1 MELQFIFSSVSMAVQ
16 FILGRSGTSKTS
28 YCIKAVVDALL
39 EPSDNQPLILLVPEQ
54 ASYQA
59 ERAILSDKRIAGY
72 NRLNVLSFDRL
83 QFLLLGKN
91 TARPGL
97 SRIGRQMIIHRI
109 LRDSSSELKV
119 FGSSAGWPGLG
130 RQMAETVAELHQ
142 YGKTA
147 EDIDRLIG
155 ELRKD
160 ERNNLAVLKFADIG
174 LVFREYVKFIEGKF
188 IDPDVQLNQSCRAV
202 ATAAF
207 VKGAKMW
214 VDGFAGFTTTELAVL
229 AELLKVAADTKIA
242 LCLDPSEID
251 LANPDAAKLDP
262 FSIFGPTERTYADL
276 IDIIKKSKLQL
287 AKPIILEQGVR
298 FSSCRQLA
306 HIEREIFKLKPTK
319 IPAEDNIRIISA
331 PNARAEVRFVARQ
344 ILRLVKEE
352 GYRYRDIAVI
362 ASDID
367 GYQYYIRACFDD
379 CGIPFFIDKRKPLNQ
394 HAAIGL
400 ICSALQAVI
409 GGFSHGDIFAY
420 LKSDL
425 VPIGRFDVDLLENYC
440 LAFGIMGSDWTD
452 GEEWQFAGENNG
464 HFDEKRVKQI
474 RLEAIGALLELRDKL
489 CPCDDLGTT
498 ISAGVFT
505 GVIFDFL
512 DAVGAGERI
521 AGWIEE
527 AAEQKD
533 YATVDEHRQFYDKL
547 LNIFDELVEVFAGQ
561 ELTCED
567 WLAIIN
573 SAFSQLTLA
582 FIPPTLDQVLVGS
595 IERSRHPDLKAVFLI
610 GATQR
615 QFPVPVS
622 FDSILTESDRQVCEE
637 AKFSL
642 AAAAGQRLAERQ
654 YLAYIAFTRP
664 AEFLCVTYPLVDEK
678 GSAVARSQFVANL
691 ESLFENL
698 SEESIAGEQISVD
711 KVHSEAE
718 LADLL
723 CSQLGKDQQLL
734 ISDCRTAIENQKYLG
749 RLLND
754 ICVDEGLAGLGAG
767 VVSAV
772 NYDNR
777 AQLDKKIVEEFF
789 GEQVRSSAT
798 RLSTFAACPFQYF
811 ARYILELEEREEFK
825 FEPLDVGVFY
835 HRVLDSLLK
844 GLNAGKKDFAN
855 IQDEELLEVLRRQIL
870 KLVQEDSF
878 ISNFVRHSA
887 HNGFIIHS
895 AGEVLEDCVLAIAQ
909 MVRAGSFKPR
919 WSEVSFGEVRN
930 SSDRIG
936 EYKIGLLGSRL
947 LFLDG
952 KIDRVDIVE
961 LDGEK
966 IAIVFDYKRRAK
978 TFDWSEFYHGLDM
991 QLPIYMLAVR
1001 NTSTQEYKVQDVAG
1015 AFYMPVEVSPTT
1027 ANFDELIKKAE
1038 QFNYKA
1044 KGIFNG
1050 EFFQQLD
1057 STAKSRWSD
1066 FYNFQISKK
1075 DGQYGDYGK
1084 SGALR
1089 PGDFEK
1095 VLKFTEKK
1103 IITLAGEIVSGTID
1117 VKPYRLGTGSPCSW
1131 CKYKSVCRVDWQ
1143 INDYNFLEMF
1153 GKTRV
1158 LEEISTIDE

>member
-1 MELQFIFSSVSMAVQ
+1 MSVQ
-16 FILGRSGTSKTS
+16 FILGRSGTGKTS

-54 ASYQA
+54 ATYQA
-59 ERAILSDKRIAGY
+59 ERAILNDERIAGY

-91 TARPGL
+91 TTRPGL

-109 LRDSSSELKV
+109 LRGNNRRLKL

-130 RQMAETVAELHQ
+130 RQMAETIAELHQ
-142 YGKTA
+142 YAKRP
-147 EDIDRLIG
+147 EDIDQLVG
-155 ELRKD
+155 ELQKD

-174 LVFREYVKFIEGKF
+174 LVLREYLEFIEGKF

-202 ATAAF
+202 ATAGFA
-207 VKGAKMW
+207 KGAKLW
-214 VDGFAGFTTTELAVL
+214 VDGFAGFTASELAIL
-229 AELLKVAADTKIA
+229 AELLRAAADAQIA
-242 LCLDPSEID
+242 LCLAPSEID
-251 LANPDAAKLDP
+251 LVNPDAAKLDP
-262 FSIFGPTERTYADL
+262 ISIFGPTERTYAAL
-276 IDIIKKSKLQL
+276 IDIVKKCKLRV
-287 AKPIILEQGVR
+287 AEPIILEQSIR
-298 FSSCRQLA
+298 FLSCPQLA
-306 HIEREIFKLKPTK
+306 HIERDIFELKPAR
-319 IPAEDNIRIISA
+319 IPAGDNIRIISA
-331 PNARAEVRFVARQ
+331 SNARAEVQFVARQ
-344 ILRLVKEE
+344 ILRLVREKD
-352 GYRYRDIAVI
+352 YRYRDIAVI

-367 GYQYYIRACFDD
+367 SYQHYIRACFDD
-379 CGIPFFIDKRKPLNQ
+379 YGIPFFIDKRKLLNQ

-400 ICSALQAVI
+400 ICSGLQAVI

-425 VPIGRFDVDLLENYC
+425 VPTGRSDVDLLENYC
-440 LAFGIMGSDWTD
+440 LAFGITGSDWTS
-452 GEEWQFAGENNG
+452 GEEWQFAGKNNG
-464 HFDEKRVKQI
+464 HFDEKRVNQI
-474 RLEAIGALLELRDKL
+474 RLKAIGALLELRDRL
-489 CPCDDLGTT
+489 CPGDDLSKT
-498 ISAGVFT
+498 ISADEFT
-505 GVIFDFL
+505 RVIFDFL
-512 DAVGAGERI
+512 DDIGAGERI
-521 AGWIEE
+521 TGWIEE

-533 YATVDEHRQFYDKL
+533 YTAIEEHRQFYDKL
-547 LNIFDELVEVFAGQ
+547 LNIFDELVEVFGGQ
-561 ELTCED
+561 EMTCED

-573 SAFSQLTLA
+573 SAFSQLELA

-595 IERSRHPDLKAVFLI
+595 IERSRHPDLKAVFLV

-622 FDSILTESDRQVCEE
+622 FDGILTESDRQVCEE

-642 AAAAGQRLAERQ
+642 AATAGQKLAERQ

-698 SEESIAGEQISVD
+698 SEKSIAGELRDSWLVTRDSFQACR
-711 KVHSEAE
+711 ERFGE
-718 LADLL
+718 LLD
-723 CSQLGKDQQLL
+723 
-734 ISDCRTAIENQKYLG
+734 
-749 RLLND
+749 D
-754 ICVDEGLAGLGAG
+754 ICLDEGLAELGAG
-767 VVSAV
+767 VLSAV

-789 GEQVRSSAT
+789 GEQIRSSAT

-811 ARYILELEEREEFK
+811 ARYMLELEEREEFK

-844 GLNAGKKDFAN
+844 ELNAEKKDFAT
-855 IQDEELLEVLRRQIL
+855 IQDEELLEVLRKQISE
-870 KLVQEDSF
+870 LVQEDSF

-895 AGEVLEDCVLAIAQ
+895 AGEVLEDCVLAIAE
-909 MVRAGSFKPR
+909 MVRAGGFKPK
-919 WSEVSFGEVRN
+919 WSEVSFGEVKN

-936 EYKIGLLGSRL
+936 DYRIGLSGSRL

-952 KIDRVDIVE
+952 KIDRVDI
-961 LDGEK
+961 
-966 IAIVFDYKRRAK
+966 YKRRARA
-978 TFDWSEFYHGLDM
+978 FDWSEFYHGLDM

-1001 NTSTQEYKVQDVAG
+1001 NTSTQEYKVQDVVG
-1015 AFYMPVEVSPTT
+1015 AFYMPVEVSPMT
-1027 ANFDELIKKAE
+1027 ANFDELIKKTE

-1057 STAKSRWSD
+1057 SKAKSRWSD

-1103 IITLAGEIVSGTID
+1103 IVELAGEIVSGKID
-1117 VKPYRLGTGSPCSW
+1117 VKPYRLGTESPCRW

-1143 INDYNFLEMF
+1143 INDYNFLESV
-1153 GKTRV
+1153 GKTEV
-1158 LEEISTIDE
+1158 LEKIETSEKKLKIKKANQKSKLQGRKR